1 MAASYDLVPAV
12 TIAQMQDNIR
22 EGIEYC
28 QYMRDNGIDPN
39 ERNKLQIYLSSP
51 GTGKTFGGKQV
62 AHEMLQPDEWDMTRD
77 GNFSLVDYIG
87 VPETVINEVTGKP
100 MTQFATMDIG
110 HQQALGTSK
119 MKFVIH
125 DEVSEAYESVQNLL
139 CGVVYD
145 AQMGTF
151 ELDPY
156 IFRVALGNFSTDKA
170 GSKELISKLLNRS
183 EVYVIQPDTDGLIA
197 HMLTVPE
204 FDRDVV
210 AYLHWKGQDAIYGK
224 EGFDPKQAINNTP
237 RQWSGVARMNKPDI
251 TDRKSLHRFSLRASS
266 MVRKGE
272 VAELVAFLKLVKDPS
287 FIPIDQIIKDPTN
300 APVSDKIDVCYAL
313 GSRLLTEI
321 KNASHFEHAMKYVSR
336 MRPEP
341 QTWFVN
347 AAVKH
352 HPEVQGTR
360 AYLQWARNNK
370 AYFTGR

>member
-1 MAASYDLVPAV
+1 MAASYDLVPSV
-12 TIAQMQDNIR
+12 TIDQMKDNIR
-22 EGIEYC
+22 EGIQYC
-28 QYMRDNGIDPN
+28 QWMRDNNVDPF

-51 GTGKTFGGKQV
+51 GTGKTFGATAVGEELV
-62 AHEMLQPDEWDMTRD
+62 PGRFAMTRD
-77 GNFSLVDYIG
+77 GNYSLVDYIG
-87 VPETVINEVTGKP
+87 VPETVINEKTGKS

-110 HQQALGTSK
+110 HQQARGMSE
-119 MKFVIH
+119 VDYIIH

-145 AQMGTF
+145 ATMGTF
-151 ELDPY
+151 PLDPY

-183 EVYVIQPDTDGLIA
+183 EVYIIQPDTDGLIS

-204 FDRDVV
+204 FDRDTV

-237 RQWSGVARMNKPDI
+237 RQWSGVARLPKPDV
-251 TDRKSLHRFSLRASS
+251 TDRKSMQRFTLRASS

-272 VAELVAFLKLVKDPS
+272 VAELAAFLKLVKDPS
-287 FIPIDQIIKDPTN
+287 FVPIDQIIKDPAN

-321 KNASHFEHAMKYVSR
+321 KEASHFEHSMKYISR